1 MLTET
6 SRGQVQA
13 GAWTG
18 TLPVCKPAEAVPEGT
33 VNFFVE
39 ERGQDLVEYSL
50 LLAFV
55 VVSSIALLLVNM
67 SSIVGI
73 WTTTTQVINTGNS
86 LAKSGSS

>member
-1 MLTET
+1 
-6 SRGQVQA
+6 
-13 GAWTG
+13 
-18 TLPVCKPAEAVPEGT
+18 

-73 WTTTTQVINTGNS
+73 WTATTQLINTGNS
-86 LAKSGSS
+86 VSKSGTS